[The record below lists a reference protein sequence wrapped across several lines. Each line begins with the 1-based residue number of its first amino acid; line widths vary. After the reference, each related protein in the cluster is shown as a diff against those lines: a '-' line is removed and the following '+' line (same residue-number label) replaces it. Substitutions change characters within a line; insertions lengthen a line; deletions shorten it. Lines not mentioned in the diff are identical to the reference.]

1 MRCSFDNSYPDI
13 GEITSDCGV
22 KLLYPIS
29 GVEHFIHVPFGSHN
43 DFFREMSVKCLA
55 HLKIGLLVFCFCI
68 IGVPYIFL
76 LFTYYQNMV

>member
-43 DFFREMSVKCLA
+43 DFF
-55 HLKIGLLVFCFCI
+55 
-68 IGVPYIFL
+68 
-76 LFTYYQNMV
+76 